1 MYIGG
6 RDAMECLSPDHLH
19 TDGCSGWTAG
29 SSLQQ
34 PEHQLVEVSDEISPQ
49 EGENMEVRY
58 IN

>member
-1 MYIGG
+1 
-6 RDAMECLSPDHLH
+6 MECLSPDHLH
-19 TDGCSGWTAG
+19 NDGCGGWTAG

>member
-1 MYIGG
+1 
-6 RDAMECLSPDHLH
+6 MECLSLDHLH
-19 TDGCSGWTAG
+19 NDGCGGRTAW

-34 PEHQLVEVSDEISPQ
+34 PEHQLVKVSDEISPP